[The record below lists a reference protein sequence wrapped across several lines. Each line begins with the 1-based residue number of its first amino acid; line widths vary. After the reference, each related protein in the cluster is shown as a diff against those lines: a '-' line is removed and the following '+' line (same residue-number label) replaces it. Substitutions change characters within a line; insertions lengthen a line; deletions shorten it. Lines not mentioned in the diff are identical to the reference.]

1 MGENLSKEIKK
12 RLQDI
17 VGEDFL
23 VDDPESLR
31 EFASNLSGSAQGTPL
46 CLVRP
51 RGAVEVQSL
60 VDLARETGLNLVP
73 VSSGPPHVRGGT
85 VPQGEGVIVDFSHM
99 DNIVRVDRRNK
110 VAIVEPGVRFQRL
123 KEEVEAKGMRVL
135 MPLLPRATKS
145 VLGSCLEREPMLI
158 PKYHWDMTDPML
170 CAELIFGT
178 GDLFRTGSAAGPGSL
193 AEQWSKGL
201 AQKNPMGPAQT
212 DFGRLVQGSQG
223 TLAMV
228 TWASIKLEV
237 LPEVQKFYFIPDAN
251 LGRLVEFSYRAL
263 RRKLGDEFLIL
274 NGFEL
279 ATILANN
286 HERIKELAS
295 HQAPFT
301 LIFSISGYQYY
312 PEKKV
317 AYQEKDIADIAQDC
331 GLVIKREIPGA
342 SGKLM
347 GEILRNPS
355 PEPYYRQRFRGGFRE
370 LFFLTTMDR
379 APFFS
384 SLVGETISRLGYP
397 QEEVGIYLQPIQQG
411 RACHLEFHLY
421 YDPADSSSGQKMEE
435 ILSEA
440 GAAVAE
446 AGAFFSRPYGS
457 WAELA
462 YARCPDTVMA
472 LKRIKKIMDP
482 AGVLNRGKLCF
493 TEGV

>member
-1 MGENLSKEIKK
+1 MGEKLSKEIKT
-12 RLQDI
+12 RLENI
-17 VGEDFL
+17 VGADSL
-23 VDDPESLR
+23 KDDPESLQ
-31 EFASNLSGSAQGTPL
+31 EFASNLSGSMRGTPL

-51 RGAVEVQSL
+51 RQAAQVQSL
-60 VDLARETGLNLVP
+60 MDLARETGLNLVP
-73 VSSGPPHVRGGT
+73 ASSGPPHIRGGT
-85 VPQGEGVIVDFSHM
+85 VPQGEGVIVDLSHM
-99 DNIVRVDRRNK
+99 DRIVRVDRRNK

-123 KEEVEAKGMRVL
+123 KEEAESKGMRML

-158 PKYHWDMTDPML
+158 PKYHWDMTDPLL
-170 CAELIFGT
+170 CTELIFGT

-237 LPEVQKFYFIPDAN
+237 LPQIQRFYFIPDRN
-251 LGRLVEFSYRAL
+251 LGRLVDFSYRAL

-279 ATILANN
+279 ATILAED
-286 HERIKELAS
+286 HQRIKELAS
-295 HQAPFT
+295 REAPFT
-301 LIFSISGYQYY
+301 LIFSVTGYQYY
-312 PEKKV
+312 PDKKV
-317 AYQEKDIADIAQDC
+317 AYQEEDMAGIAQAC
-331 GLVIKREIPGA
+331 GLEIKRDIPGA
-342 SGKLM
+342 NGKLI
-347 GEILRNPS
+347 GEILSNPS
-355 PEPYYRQRFRGGFRE
+355 PEPYYRQRFKGGFRE
-370 LFFLTTMDR
+370 LFFLTTMNR
-379 APFFS
+379 APSFC
-384 SLVGETISRLGYP
+384 SLVSEVISRRGYP
-397 QEEVGIYLQPIQQG
+397 REELGIYLQPIQQG

-421 YDPADSSSGQKMEE
+421 YDPSDKSSALSVEE
-435 ILSEA
+435 IIGEA
-440 GAAVAE
+440 AAAVAE

-462 YARCPDTVMA
+462 YARCPDTVIA
-472 LKRIKKIMDP
+472 LKRMKKILDP

-493 TEGV
+493 TEEV